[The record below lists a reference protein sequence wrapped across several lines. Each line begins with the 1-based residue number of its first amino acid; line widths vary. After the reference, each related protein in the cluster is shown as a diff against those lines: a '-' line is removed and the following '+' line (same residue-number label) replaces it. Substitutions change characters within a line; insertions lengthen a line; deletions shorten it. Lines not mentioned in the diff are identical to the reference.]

1 MILKIE
7 GTPYQIESG
16 PVVRLWKAYHK
27 SSKQKV
33 LVDTFNSIDDA
44 VEWVARLLK
53 EKTT

>member
-16 PVVRLWKAYHK
+16 PVVRLWMVYHK
-27 SSKQKV
+27 SSKQRV
-33 LVDTFNSIDDA
+33 LIDTFNGIDDA
-44 VEWVARLLK
+44 VKWVDRWLE